1 MRNLNHYDAVFVDI
15 DNTLIYGW
23 WTVVMHYTWEWFH
36 SNLISDFLMDVQNRF
51 NIFKINR
58 KLVMMLSE
66 VYGKR
71 PLYFVTARKE
81 CYATREM
88 LNKILGFYP
97 CVFSLATDNP
107 AVDKVQFI
115 FDEFEFRDDLN
126 WKVCLFDDND
136 EVREYANQ
144 YNQIDAF
151 NPTVMFEKLVG

>member
-1 MRNLNHYDAVFVDI
+1 MRNLEMYDAIFVDI
-15 DNTLIYGW
+15 DDTIIYGP
-23 WTVVMHYTWEWFH
+23 WTDLMRYTWDWFH
-36 SNLISDFLMDVQNRF
+36 SNAISDFLMAVQNKF
-51 NIFKINR
+51 NIFKVNH
-58 KLVMMLSE
+58 KLVRMLLN

-71 PLYFVTARKE
+71 AVYFLTARKE
-81 CYATREM
+81 SMATRDM

-107 AVDKVQFI
+107 ALDKVQFI
-115 FDEFEFRDDLN
+115 FDEFEFRDDSN

-151 NPTVMFEKLVG
+151 NPTPMFEKLVG